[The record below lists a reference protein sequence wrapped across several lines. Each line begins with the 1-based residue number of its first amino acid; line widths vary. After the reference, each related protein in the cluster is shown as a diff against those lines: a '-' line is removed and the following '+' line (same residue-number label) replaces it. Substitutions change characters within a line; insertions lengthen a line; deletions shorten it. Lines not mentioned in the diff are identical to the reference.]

1 MASLPSTANLLSG
14 LRGGM
19 LPWCNSGLKFRRM
32 RQETF
37 LAGGMTMKRR
47 FAPCCCTKLER
58 MFKKPANDMDQWT
71 SAFALVRL
79 KKVFVPDC
87 CGLLIFCSTYDRS
100 SFVRGVQKNPSQISD
115 PVILSQTVAAAGAGS

>member
-1 MASLPSTANLLSG
+1 
-14 LRGGM
+14 
-19 LPWCNSGLKFRRM
+19 
-32 RQETF
+32 
-37 LAGGMTMKRR
+37 MKRR

-87 CGLLIFCSTYDRS
+87 CGHLWTIDFCSTYDRS
-100 SFVRGVQKNPSQISD
+100 SFVRGVQKKPSQISD
-115 PVILSQTVAAAGAGS
+115 PVILSQTVAAGAGAS